1 MNHSLLLQITVA
13 QDTLQSAQE
22 ITDAPGEKMLSLWE
36 LTQEGGIIM
45 IILAILS
52 IIAVYIFVERFLA
65 IRKAAKEDV
74 NFMNNIRDFIHN
86 GKIDAAKALCKSYDN
101 PIARMIEK
109 GIIRIGKPLR
119 DIGTAIENI
128 GQLEI
133 DQLEKNIN
141 TLKTIAGAAPMLG
154 FLGTVIGMIKAF
166 HQMYISG
173 NSIEISQLSGGIMQ
187 AMVTT
192 VAGLIVGIVAFIGYN
207 LLVARVTR
215 IVFKMQT
222 RTMEF
227 MDLLEE
233 PANQ

>member
-13 QDTLQSAQE
+13 QDTLQSVQE
-22 ITDAPGEKMLSLWE
+22 ITDVPGEKMLSLWE
-36 LTQEGGIIM
+36 LAQQGGLIM

-52 IIAVYIFVERFLA
+52 IITVYIFVERFLA

-86 GKIDAAKALCKSYDN
+86 GKVDAAKALCKSYDN
-101 PIARMIEK
+101 PVARMIEK

-207 LLVARVTR
+207 MLVARVSR
-215 IVFKMQT
+215 IVFNLQT

-233 PANQ
+233 PVK